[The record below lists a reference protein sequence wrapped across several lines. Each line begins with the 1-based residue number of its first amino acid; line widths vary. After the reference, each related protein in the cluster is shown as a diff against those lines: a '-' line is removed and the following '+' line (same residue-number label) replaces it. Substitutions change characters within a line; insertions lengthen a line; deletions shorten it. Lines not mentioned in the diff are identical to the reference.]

1 MERCELVPL
10 PFWILFRTFDV
21 AELLSAA
28 LIPTTFNIVPTIGQ
42 GCVMAAAERITGVSP
57 SRGSTQGRSK
67 SDALNEIAASG
78 DLDASVELDRIVS
91 NGVEIAVLK
100 QHPETYKMMVAHKV
114 LPKSTLQHNT
124 RHSSG
129 RLSAAN
135 SERFVRALRV
145 RQQAMDAFGPGNAD
159 AWLETPL
166 RRLDGRTPMEMLGTE
181 AGARAVEQL
190 IRRAVHGFNA

>member
-1 MERCELVPL
+1 
-10 PFWILFRTFDV
+10 
-21 AELLSAA
+21 
-28 LIPTTFNIVPTIGQ
+28 
-42 GCVMAAAERITGVSP
+42 MAATERIPNVSP
-57 SRGSTQGRSK
+57 SGGGTRGGSK
-67 SDALNEIAASG
+67 PHALSEIAASG

-124 RHSSG
+124 KRSSG

-145 RQQAMDAFGPGNAD
+145 RQQAIDAFGRDNAD
-159 AWLETPL
+159 AWLQTPS
-166 RRLDGRTPMEMLGTE
+166 RRLDGRAPMQMLGTE

-190 IRRAVHGFNA
+190 IGRAAHGFNA

>member
-1 MERCELVPL
+1 
-10 PFWILFRTFDV
+10 
-21 AELLSAA
+21 
-28 LIPTTFNIVPTIGQ
+28 
-42 GCVMAAAERITGVSP
+42 MAAVERITGVSP
-57 SRGSTQGRSK
+57 SRGGTQGRQK
-67 SDALNEIAASG
+67 PYALNDIAASG

-91 NGVEIAVLK
+91 IGVEIAVLK

-124 RHSSG
+124 KRSSG

-145 RQQAMDAFGPGNAD
+145 RQQAMDAFGRDNAD

-190 IRRAVHGFNA
+190 IGRAVHGFNA